1 MPKNHNREQDIKIAE
16 IGTDVKWIKTEISNI
31 KDNHLKSIY
40 NKLEAQ
46 KTWLVG
52 LLGVLIMTLIG
63 TILNL
68 LK

>member
-1 MPKNHNREQDIKIAE
+1 MPNHNREQDVQLAE
-16 IGTDVKWIKTEISNI
+16 IKTDVKWIKTEITNI

-40 NKLEAQ
+40 AKLESQ
-46 KTWLVG
+46 RTWLIG

>member
-1 MPKNHNREQDIKIAE
+1 MSNHNREQDIKITE
-16 IGTDVKWIKTEISNI
+16 IQTDVKWIKAEITNI

-46 KTWLVG
+46 KVWLVG

>member
-1 MPKNHNREQDIKIAE
+1 MSENHNREQDIQIAE
-16 IGTDVKWIKTEISNI
+16 IKTDVKWIRKEIDNI
-31 KDNHLKSIY
+31 RDNHLKSIY
-40 NKLEAQ
+40 QKLEAQ
-46 KTWLVG
+46 KAWLIG